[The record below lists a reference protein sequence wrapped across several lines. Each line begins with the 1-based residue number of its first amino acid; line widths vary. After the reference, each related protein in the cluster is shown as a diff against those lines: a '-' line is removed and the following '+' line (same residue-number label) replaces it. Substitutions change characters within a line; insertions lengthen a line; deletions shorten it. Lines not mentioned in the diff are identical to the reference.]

1 MVEPQ
6 KIEPTASDLET
17 NWTESVDNF
26 DALELK
32 SELLRGIYG
41 NSFPSLNETT

>member
-6 KIEPTASDLET
+6 KTEAKSSDFET

-41 NSFPSLNETT
+41 NIFFISTS